1 MPGARLLARSLATFL
16 VCQALIVGTGPFGAG
31 FAQTTQ
37 DQTATADQPAP
48 PPGTFVLNL
57 RDADIKAVA
66 EEVAR
71 ITGRTIVLDPGVTG
85 QVSVL
90 SSTPMDPRQI
100 WELFQS
106 VLSVNGLAALPS
118 GNFWRIVKQ
127 ENVKEGGGLVP
138 QGQTPGRLD
147 VITRLVKLNTFP
159 AATAAEAFRP
169 LVASFGYIQAVP
181 DTNTLIITD
190 TADNVAKIEAIARS
204 LDTGGAQEVYSIPL
218 RNADATEVG
227 AAVQAVLGAPQGTN
241 APRITVDANANVLI
255 LRSDVETHDLVLRIV
270 SDLDVKG
277 RPQNSTVL
285 VTHVYRLRFADA
297 TSLSNV
303 LRGLVGGGGGEV
315 TNPVAQAL
323 TLPSAAQ
330 TPASGTTDPNAAA
343 TAPKASAPPAQP
355 YAAPAPATAANG
367 VTIEPVVETNAIVV
381 RARQS
386 MQNDIAG
393 LIQNLDQRRPQVLIE
408 AAIVEVSGDISEELG
423 IQLGFGKT
431 TPPGGFA
438 ATSFSNSGPALNNIL
453 ALLGV
458 SQASALAP
466 GGLSLGLAR
475 QDGYGILLQALGQ
488 STKANLLSTPSITTL
503 DNQPAEIV
511 VGQNVPF
518 RTGSFNTDGTGNN
531 PFTTIERKDVGI
543 TMKVVPRVNQGDV
556 IQLDVSQEVS
566 SLTNTT
572 VAGAADLITNRRAI
586 TTTVLADNG
595 GTIVLGGLISDNRT
609 MAGSEVPGL
618 SRLPILGGLFRN
630 KSDARHKQT
639 LYVFLRATIL
649 RSRNDVAVVADQRFQ
664 RLKAIEV
671 APLPMNP
678 PEPGQAPAKVR
689 PAARPAKMLPVEIDG
704 LY

>member
-1 MPGARLLARSLATFL
+1 M
-16 VCQALIVGTGPFGAG
+16 
-31 FAQTTQ
+31 
-37 DQTATADQPAP
+37 
-48 PPGTFVLNL
+48 LNL

-85 QVSVL
+85 QVTVL
-90 SSTPMDPRQI
+90 SSTRMDQAQI

-106 VLSVNGLAALPS
+106 VLAVNGLAALPS
-118 GNFWRIVKQ
+118 GAFWRIVKQ
-127 ENVKEGGGLVP
+127 ETVREGGGLVTP
-138 QGQTPGRLD
+138 GQTPGAAPGRLD
-147 VITRLVKLNTFP
+147 VITRLVKLNSFP

-190 TADNVAKIEAIARS
+190 TADNVARIEAIARS
-204 LDTGGAQEVYSIPL
+204 LDTGGAQQIYTIRL
-218 RNADATEVG
+218 HNAEAMAVA
-227 AAVQAVLGAPQGTN
+227 AAVEAVLGQPQGQGGPRLTVDTN
-241 APRITVDANANVLI
+241 ANLLL
-255 LRSDVETHDLVLRIV
+255 LRSDAATHDLVLRIV
-270 SDLDVKG
+270 ADLDVKG
-277 RPQNSTVL
+277 RPQDSTVL

-297 TSLSNV
+297 TALANV
-303 LRGLVGGGGGEV
+303 LRGLIGGGGGAV
-315 TNPVAQAL
+315 SNPVAQAL
-323 TLPSAAQ
+323 A
-330 TPASGTTDPNAAA
+330 DPGAAA
-343 TAPKASAPPAQP
+343 ARPATPMPIAPIT
-355 YAAPAPATAANG
+355 ATAANDPNG
-367 VTIEPVVETNAIVV
+367 AAQIAPTDTAPTYTAPTAGFATAAASGSGSGSGSGSTVTIEPVIETNAIVV
-381 RARQS
+381 RAKPADQA
-386 MQNDIAG
+386 DIAG
-393 LIQNLDQRRPQVLIE
+393 LIADLDQRRPQVLIE

-438 ATSFSNSGPALNNIL
+438 ATSFSNSGPALQNIL

-458 SQASALAP
+458 SEARALAP

-475 QDGYGILLQALGQ
+475 QDDYGILLQALGQ
-488 STKANLLSTPSITTL
+488 SSKANLLSTPSITTL

-518 RTGSFNTDGTGNN
+518 RTGSFSTDGTGAN
-531 PFTTIERKDVGI
+531 PFTTIERQDVGI

-572 VAGAADLITNRRAI
+572 VAGAADLITNRRSI

-595 GTIVLGGLISDNRT
+595 GTVVLGGLISDNRT
-609 MAGSEVPGL
+609 MVGSEVPGL
-618 SRLPILGGLFRN
+618 GRLPILGGLFRN
-630 KSDARHKQT
+630 KSEARHKQT

-649 RSRNDVAVVADQRFQ
+649 RNRSDVAAVSDQRFL

-671 APLPMNP
+671 DPPTLHNPAAPSTGSGANA
-678 PEPGQAPAKVR
+678 GAGAAAKPAK
-689 PAARPAKMLPVEIDG
+689 RPAKTLPVEIDG

>member
-1 MPGARLLARSLATFL
+1 MPGARLLARSRATFL
-16 VCQALIVGTGPFGAG
+16 VCQALIVGTGPVGAG

-48 PPGTFVLNL
+48 APGTFVLNL

-270 SDLDVKG
+270 ADLDVKG

-303 LRGLVGGGGGEV
+303 LRGLVGGGGGEA

-323 TLPSAAQ
+323 ALPSAAK
-330 TPASGTTDPNAAA
+330 PRRL
-343 TAPKASAPPAQP
+343 AQP
-355 YAAPAPATAANG
+355 IP
-367 VTIEPVVETNAIVV
+367 
-381 RARQS
+381 
-386 MQNDIAG
+386 
-393 LIQNLDQRRPQVLIE
+393 
-408 AAIVEVSGDISEELG
+408 
-423 IQLGFGKT
+423 
-431 TPPGGFA
+431 TPPPPHRKPQPRRR
-438 ATSFSNSGPALNNIL
+438 SP
-453 ALLGV
+453 
-458 SQASALAP
+458 
-466 GGLSLGLAR
+466 
-475 QDGYGILLQALGQ
+475 
-488 STKANLLSTPSITTL
+488 TL
-503 DNQPAEIV
+503 HLRP
-511 VGQNVPF
+511 P
-518 RTGSFNTDGTGNN
+518 
-531 PFTTIERKDVGI
+531 P
-543 TMKVVPRVNQGDV
+543 PP
-556 IQLDVSQEVS
+556 
-566 SLTNTT
+566 T
-572 VAGAADLITNRRAI
+572 V
-586 TTTVLADNG
+586 
-595 GTIVLGGLISDNRT
+595 
-609 MAGSEVPGL
+609 
-618 SRLPILGGLFRN
+618 
-630 KSDARHKQT
+630 
-639 LYVFLRATIL
+639 
-649 RSRNDVAVVADQRFQ
+649 
-664 RLKAIEV
+664 
-671 APLPMNP
+671 
-678 PEPGQAPAKVR
+678 
-689 PAARPAKMLPVEIDG
+689 
-704 LY
+704 

>member
-1 MPGARLLARSLATFL
+1 MPGARLLAKTLATL
-16 VCQALIVGTGPFGAG
+16 PVCLALMIGPVPMATVL
-31 FAQTTQ
+31 AQTAQ
-37 DQTATADQPAP
+37 DQTVEATP

-90 SSTPMDPRQI
+90 SSTPMDPSQI

-204 LDTGGAQEVYSIPL
+204 LDTGSAQEVYSIPIH
-218 RNADATEVG
+218 NADATEVG

-241 APRITVDANANVLI
+241 APRITVDAHANVLI
-255 LRSDVETHDLVLRIV
+255 LRSDAETHELVLRIV
-270 SDLDVKG
+270 ADLDVKG

-297 TSLSNV
+297 TSLANT
-303 LRGLVGGGGGEV
+303 LRGLVGGGGGEA
-315 TNPVAQAL
+315 TNPVAQSLAL
-323 TLPSAAQ
+323 PDAAQ
-330 TPASGTTDPNAAA
+330 APAPDTTDPNAPAA
-343 TAPKASAPPAQP
+343 TAKAPVQQP
-355 YAAPAPATAANG
+355 YTVPAPTSGGTG
-367 VTIEPVVETNAIVV
+367 VTIEPVIETNAIVV
-381 RARQS
+381 RAKQS
-386 MQNDIAG
+386 MQDDIAG
-393 LIQNLDQRRPQVLIE
+393 LIQTLDTRRPQVLIE

-423 IQLGFGKT
+423 IQLGFGKA

-438 ATSFSNSGPALNNIL
+438 ATSFSNSGPALKNIL
-453 ALLGV
+453 SLLGV
-458 SQASALAP
+458 SEANALAP

-475 QDGYGILLQALGQ
+475 QDDYGILLQALGQ

-518 RTGSFNTDGTGNN
+518 RTGSFSTDGTGNN

-543 TMKVVPRVNQGDV
+543 TMKVVPRVNSGDV

-609 MAGSEVPGL
+609 QAGSEVPGL
-618 SRLPILGGLFRN
+618 SRIPILGGLFRN

-649 RSRNDVAVVADQRFQ
+649 RSRTDVAVVANQRFQ

-671 APLPMNP
+671 EPLPMNP
-678 PEPGQAPAKVR
+678 ATPGSAPPKTR
-689 PAARPAKMLPVEIDG
+689 PAARPPRMLPVEIDG

>member
-1 MPGARLLARSLATFL
+1 MLRVRRMARSFLTVL
-16 VCQALIVGTGPFGAG
+16 VCQAMILTSGPFA
-31 FAQTTQ
+31 AVTWA
-37 DQTATADQPAP
+37 QTATAD
-48 PPGTFVLNL
+48 GTFVLNL

-71 ITGRTIVLDPGVTG
+71 ITGRTIVLDPGVVG

-90 SSTPMDPRQI
+90 STTPMDQRQI

-106 VLSVNGLAALPS
+106 VLSVNGLAALQS

-127 ENVKEGGGLVP
+127 EYVKEGGGLVP

-169 LVASFGYIQAVP
+169 LVASFGYIEAVP

-204 LDTGGAQEVYSIPL
+204 LDTGGAQDVYSIPI

-227 AAVQAVLGAPQGTN
+227 AAVQAVLGAPQGSN

-255 LRSDVETHDLVLRIV
+255 LKSDADTHDLVLRIV

-303 LRGLVGGGGGEV
+303 LRGLVGSGGAA
-315 TNPVAQAL
+315 TNPVSQAL
-323 TLPSAAQ
+323 VAPAPQTAA
-330 TPASGTTDPNAAA
+330 ADPND
-343 TAPKASAPPAQP
+343 PN
-355 YAAPAPATAANG
+355 APAPAPAPQATPDAQPYTAPASSG
-367 VTIEPVVETNAIVV
+367 LPGDTVTIEPVIETNAIVV
-381 RARQS
+381 RAKQS
-386 MQNDIAG
+386 MQADIAS
-393 LIQNLDQRRPQVLIE
+393 LILNLDQRRPQVLIE

-453 ALLGV
+453 SLLGV
-458 SQASALAP
+458 SEARALAP
-466 GGLSLGLAR
+466 GGLSVGLAR
-475 QDGYGILLQALGQ
+475 NDDYGILLQALGQ

-518 RTGSFNTDGTGNN
+518 RTGSFSTDGSGNN
-531 PFTTIERKDVGI
+531 PFTTIERRDVGI

-618 SRLPILGGLFRN
+618 GQLPILGGLFRN

-649 RSRNDVAVVADQRFQ
+649 RTRNDVAVVADQRFQ

-671 APLPMNP
+671 APLPLNP
-678 PEPGQAPAKVR
+678 RAAGSASPKHR
-689 PAARPAKMLPVEIDG
+689 PASRPAKMLPVEIDG